1 MRFQFMLSEI
11 GLGLRRNLSM
21 TISVILVTT
30 VSLLMLGV
38 GLLAQK
44 QVSVMKEYWYDRV
57 QVSIFLCGQD
67 SDKSKPSCASGE
79 VTQAQKDAILAELR
93 SAQLEPY
100 VAEVFY
106 ESKQEAYQHLREE
119 YKDSSLVDNVTPD
132 QMPESYRVRL
142 NHPEQ
147 YEIVSAAF
155 RGQAGVDTVQDDNVV
170 LDRLFALLNGL
181 KWSAWVI
188 AALTLVCSVLLVATT
203 IRLTAFT
210 RRRETGIMRLVG
222 ASNLVIQM
230 PFILESLI
238 SAVIGAVLAS
248 AILVGFT
255 QFAVQGWLAGTLR
268 FIRNWVGLQDA
279 VLVLPTMFLVG
290 LGIAGIS
297 SFLSLRRYLKI

>member
-11 GLGLRRNLSM
+11 GQGLRRNLSM

-44 QVSVMKEYWYDRV
+44 QVSGMKEYWYDRV
-57 QVSIFLCGQD
+57 QVSIFLCGKD
-67 SDKSKPSCASGE
+67 SDKTKASCAAGE
-79 VTQAQKDAILAELR
+79 VTQAQKDQILGELQG
-93 SAQLEPY
+93 AQLKPY

-106 ESKQEAYQHLREE
+106 ESKEEAYQHLKERL
-119 YKDSSLVDNVTPD
+119 KDLAENVTPE
-132 QMPESYRVRL
+132 QLPESYRVRL
-142 NHPEQ
+142 NSPEQ
-147 YEIVSAAF
+147 YEVVSAAF
-155 RGQAGVDTVQDDNVV
+155 RGQPGVDTVQDDNVV

-181 KWSAWVI
+181 KWSAWAI
-188 AALTLVCSVLLVATT
+188 AGLTLVCSVLLVATT

-248 AILVGFT
+248 VILMGFT

-268 FIRNWVGLQDA
+268 FIRNWVGLTDA
-279 VLVLPTMFLVG
+279 ALVLPAMFLVG
-290 LGIAGIS
+290 LGIAGVS
-297 SFLSLRRYLKI
+297 AFLSLRRYLKV

>member
-1 MRFQFMLSEI
+1 MLSEI
-11 GLGLRRNLSM
+11 GQGLRRNLSM

-57 QVSIFLCGQD
+57 QVSIFLCGKD
-67 SDKSKPSCASGE
+67 SDKTKPTCASGE
-79 VTQAQKDAILAELR
+79 VTQAQKDQILAELQG
-93 SAQLEPY
+93 AQLKPY
-100 VAEVFY
+100 VAQVFY
-106 ESKQEAYQHLREE
+106 ESKQEAYQHLKERL
-119 YKDSSLVDNVTPD
+119 KDLADNVTPD
-132 QMPESYRVRL
+132 QLPESYRVRL

-147 YEIVSAAF
+147 YEVVSDAF
-155 RGQAGVDTVQDDNVV
+155 RGRQGVDTVQDDNII

-181 KWSAWVI
+181 KWSAWAI
-188 AALTLVCSVLLVATT
+188 AGLTLVCSVLLVATT

-238 SAVIGAVLAS
+238 SAVIGATLAS
-248 AILVGFT
+248 AILLGFT

-268 FIRNWVGLQDA
+268 FIRNWVSLSDA
-279 VLVLPTMFLVG
+279 ALVLPAMFLVG
-290 LGIAGIS
+290 IGIAGVS
-297 SFLSLRRYLKI
+297 AFLSLRRYLKV

>member
-1 MRFQFMLSEI
+1 MRFQFMVSEI
-11 GLGLRRNLSM
+11 GQGLRRNLSM

-38 GLLAQK
+38 GFLAQK
-44 QVSVMKEYWYDRV
+44 QVSVMKDYWYDRV
-57 QVSIFLCGQD
+57 QVSIFLCGKD
-67 SDKSKPSCASGE
+67 SDKTKPTCASGE
-79 VTQAQKDAILAELR
+79 VTQAQKDQILAELQ
-93 SAQLEPY
+93 SAQLQPY
-100 VAEVFY
+100 VAQVFY
-106 ESKQEAYQHLREE
+106 ESKQEAYQHLKERL
-119 YKDSSLVDNVTPD
+119 KDLADNVTPD
-132 QMPESYRVRL
+132 QLPESYRVRL

-147 YEIVSAAF
+147 YEVVSDAF
-155 RGQAGVDTVQDDNVV
+155 RGQPGVDTVQDDNII

-181 KWSAWVI
+181 KWSAWAI
-188 AALTLVCSVLLVATT
+188 AGLTLACSVLLVATT

-248 AILVGFT
+248 AILLAFT

-268 FIRNWVGLQDA
+268 FIRNWVGLTDA
-279 VLVLPTMFLVG
+279 ALVLPAMFLVG
-290 LGIAGIS
+290 LAIAAVS
-297 SFLSLRRYLKI
+297 SFLSLRRYLKV

>member
-1 MRFQFMLSEI
+1 MLSEI
-11 GLGLRRNLSM
+11 GQGLRRNLSM

-57 QVSIFLCGQD
+57 QVSIFLCGKD
-67 SDKSKPSCASGE
+67 SDTTKPSCASGE
-79 VTQAQKDAILAELR
+79 VSQAQKDAIFAELQD
-93 SAQLEPY
+93 AQLKPY
-100 VAEVFY
+100 VAQVFY
-106 ESKQEAYQHLREE
+106 ESKQEAYQHLKERL
-119 YKDSSLVDNVTPD
+119 KDLADNVTPD
-132 QMPESYRVRL
+132 QLPESYRVRL

-147 YEIVSAAF
+147 YEVVSDAF
-155 RGQAGVDTVQDDNVV
+155 RGQPGVDTVQDDNVV

-181 KWSAWVI
+181 KWSAWAI
-188 AALTLVCSVLLVATT
+188 AGLTLACSVLLVATT

-248 AILVGFT
+248 AILLGFT

-268 FIRNWVGLQDA
+268 FIRNWVSLSDA
-279 VLVLPTMFLVG
+279 ALVLPAMFLVG
-290 LGIAGIS
+290 LGIAGVS
-297 SFLSLRRYLKI
+297 AFLSLRRYLKV

>member
-1 MRFQFMLSEI
+1 VRFQFMLSEI
-11 GLGLRRNLSM
+11 GQGLRRNLSM

-57 QVSIFLCGQD
+57 QVSIFLCGKD
-67 SDKSKPSCASGE
+67 SDKTKASCAAGE
-79 VTQAQKDAILAELR
+79 VTQAQKDQILGELQG
-93 SAQLEPY
+93 AQLKPY

-106 ESKQEAYQHLREE
+106 ESKEEAYQHLKERL
-119 YKDSSLVDNVTPD
+119 KDLAENVTPE
-132 QMPESYRVRL
+132 QLPESYRVRL
-142 NHPEQ
+142 NSPEQ
-147 YEIVSAAF
+147 YEVVSAAF
-155 RGQAGVDTVQDDNVV
+155 RGQPGVDTVQDDNVV

-181 KWSAWVI
+181 KWSAWAI
-188 AALTLVCSVLLVATT
+188 AGLTLVCSVLLVATT

-248 AILVGFT
+248 VILMGFT

-268 FIRNWVGLQDA
+268 FIRNWVGLTDA
-279 VLVLPTMFLVG
+279 ALVLPAMFLVG
-290 LGIAGIS
+290 LGIAGVS
-297 SFLSLRRYLKI
+297 AFLSLRRYLKV

>member
-11 GLGLRRNLSM
+11 GQGLRRNLSM
-21 TISVILVTT
+21 TISVILVTA

-57 QVSIFLCGQD
+57 QVSIFLCGKD
-67 SDKSKPSCASGE
+67 SDKTKPTCASGE
-79 VTQAQKDAILAELR
+79 VTQAQKDQILAELQG
-93 SAQLEPY
+93 AQLKPY
-100 VAEVFY
+100 VAQVFY
-106 ESKQEAYQHLREE
+106 ESKQEAYQHLKERL
-119 YKDSSLVDNVTPD
+119 KDLADNVTPD
-132 QMPESYRVRL
+132 QLPESYRVRL

-147 YEIVSAAF
+147 YEVVSEAF
-155 RGQAGVDTVQDDNVV
+155 RGRQGVDTVQDDNII

-181 KWSAWVI
+181 KWSAWAI
-188 AALTLVCSVLLVATT
+188 AGLTLVCSVLLVATT

-238 SAVIGAVLAS
+238 SAVIGATLAS
-248 AILVGFT
+248 AILLGFT

-268 FIRNWVGLQDA
+268 FIRNWVSLSDA
-279 VLVLPTMFLVG
+279 ALVLPAMFLVG
-290 LGIAGIS
+290 IGIAGVS
-297 SFLSLRRYLKI
+297 AFLSLRRYLKV

>member
-1 MRFQFMLSEI
+1 MLSEI
-11 GLGLRRNLSM
+11 GQGLRRNLSM
-21 TISVILVTT
+21 TISVILVTA

-57 QVSIFLCGQD
+57 QVSIFLCGKD
-67 SDKSKPSCASGE
+67 SDKTKPTCASGE
-79 VTQAQKDAILAELR
+79 VTQAQKDQILAELQG
-93 SAQLEPY
+93 AQLKPY
-100 VAEVFY
+100 VAQVFY
-106 ESKQEAYQHLREE
+106 ESKQEAYQHLKERL
-119 YKDSSLVDNVTPD
+119 KDLADNVTPD
-132 QMPESYRVRL
+132 QLPESYRVRL

-147 YEIVSAAF
+147 YEVVSDAF
-155 RGQAGVDTVQDDNVV
+155 RGRQGVDTVQDDNII

-181 KWSAWVI
+181 KWSAWAI
-188 AALTLVCSVLLVATT
+188 AGLTLVCSVLLVATT

-238 SAVIGAVLAS
+238 SAVIGAALAS
-248 AILVGFT
+248 VILLGFT

-268 FIRNWVGLQDA
+268 FIRNWVSLSDA
-279 VLVLPTMFLVG
+279 ALVLPAMFLVG
-290 LGIAGIS
+290 IGIAGVS
-297 SFLSLRRYLKI
+297 AFLSLRRYLKV

>member
-1 MRFQFMLSEI
+1 VRFQFMLSEI
-11 GLGLRRNLSM
+11 ALGLRRNLSM

-57 QVSIFLCGQD
+57 QVSVFLCGAD
-67 SDKSKPSCASGE
+67 SDKSKPSCSSGP
-79 VTQAQKDAILAELR
+79 VTEAQKTAILAEL
-93 SAQLEPY
+93 SSPQLKPY
-100 VAEVFY
+100 IEQVFF
-106 ESKQEAYQHLREE
+106 ESKQEAYQHLKEE
-119 YKDSSLVDNVTPD
+119 YRDSSLVDNVTPD

-142 NHPEQ
+142 VHPEQ
-147 YEIVSAAF
+147 YEIVSDAF
-155 RGQAGVDTVQDDNVV
+155 RGQPGVDTVQDDNAV

-188 AALTLVCSVLLVATT
+188 AGLTLVCSVLLVATT

-248 AILVGFT
+248 VILVAFT
-255 QFAVQGWLAGTLR
+255 QFAVQGWLAGTLK
-268 FIRNWVGLQDA
+268 FIRNWVDLSDA
-279 VLVLPTMFLVG
+279 VLVLPAMFLVG
-290 LGIAGIS
+290 LGIAGVS
-297 SFLSLRRYLKI
+297 SFLSLRRYLKV